1 MSYHTPM
8 CGLVVFCS
16 MQAVTVQCTFAYF
29 CLFRDFHCECPPGY
43 YGKTCTEVIDAC
55 YGNPCAN
62 GADCQVLE
70 AGRFK

>member
-1 MSYHTPM
+1 LFFVHCKLLMY
-8 CGLVVFCS
+8 
-16 MQAVTVQCTFAYF
+16 AYF
-29 CLFRDFHCECPPGY
+29 CLSRDFHCECPPGY